1 MTRLILHIGAAKTGT
16 TAIQAFLSFNR
27 AALEKSGVWYP
38 DPRKFSRGGD
48 EMGHNALA
56 YRLCDQRETVD
67 LKRFREALA
76 RK

>member
-27 AALEKSGVWYP
+27 AALEKGGVWYP

-48 EMGHNALA
+48 EMGHRARNRVSGVVAGDA
-56 YRLCDQRETVD
+56 YRD
-67 LKRFREALA
+67 
-76 RK
+76 